1 MNMTEGDALHL
12 EFLLPARISNAI
24 PFLFPVV
31 ITNITK
37 SPIDGDLMGTI
48 KLGTGLIFKP
58 LQKADIRFGQLE
70 PGQKIVL
77 AWILVAER
85 EGSHR
90 LSVQIFSQNNIKATK
105 SIQLVVSP
113 QVS

>member
-1 MNMTEGDALHL
+1 MTEGDALRL
-12 EFLLPARISNAI
+12 DFLLPTRISNAI

-31 ITNITK
+31 VTNITK
-37 SPIDGDLMGTI
+37 SLIDGDLMGTI
-48 KLGTGLIFKP
+48 RLETGLTFKP
-58 LQKADIRFGQLE
+58 LQKAEIHFGQLE

-85 EGSHR
+85 EGVYR
-90 LSVQIFSQNNIKATK
+90 ISVQIFSQNNIKATK